1 MTFAFP
7 RDFTHGQHKN
17 FVKHLAGRRA
27 GVKVDWW
34 GATKL
39 TAVMTG
45 SEAGCAIA
53 NRFFHSEGPV
63 ELVDR
68 ATRVGGSLR
77 TPPDLLE
84 REAAIGDF
92 LRTTGPHFDFHTTN
106 RPKSDEE
113 VPLTPNAALRLEF
126 GPRRSASCI
135 VDAVPRTAAPLE
147 HYGPKGSMP
156 FNDRKRGAALLN
168 EIQGHGRACD
178 ARRGDGPLRAR
189 PAAVRPDPVRAR
201 AGPAR
206 GEPASPRSLRLR
218 KLRIMP
224 ADRVHGSFRA
234 SSSDRTAAHG
244 TPELSAVATY
254 DACCRAAGPSPNAI
268 AVWPGRVI
276 AAPKAVPPTCTW

>member
-17 FVKHLAGRRA
+17 FVKHLARRRA

-156 FNDRKRGAALLN
+156 FNDRKRGGSAA
-168 EIQGHGRACD
+168 QRDPGSRAGVRRS
-178 ARRGDGPLRAR
+178 ARRRSASSASRRRSTRSCPSSSR
-189 PAAVRPDPVRAR
+189 PS
-201 AGPAR
+201 G
-206 GEPASPRSLRLR
+206 ASRLR
-218 KLRIMP
+218 PLFAASKAPDHACGQGSWLFSCIILGIEQQLMGRQNYP
-224 ADRVHGSFRA
+224 LSRRVTPVVGRLDRLQTQSRFG
-234 SSSDRTAAHG
+234 
-244 TPELSAVATY
+244 PVA
-254 DACCRAAGPSPNAI
+254 
-268 AVWPGRVI
+268 
-276 AAPKAVPPTCTW
+276 